1 MSGAATEIERKF
13 LVARVPPLDALA
25 SETVR
30 QGYLTGPEDSVEIR
44 LRQIGARHLMTVK
57 TGSGLARSERE
68 IAVTEAQFTALWPAT
83 EGRRLEK
90 TRHTGRLPGG
100 ETFELDVFAGTLAP
114 LVLVEVEFPTLDAA
128 RAFTPPDWFGTDVTA
143 DRRYKNRQL
152 AFGQP

>member
-1 MSGAATEIERKF
+1 MSDPATEIERKF

-25 SETVR
+25 AETVR
-30 QGYLTGPEDSVEIR
+30 KGYLTGQEDSVEVR
-44 LRQIGARHLMTVK
+44 LRQIGARHVLTVK
-57 TGSGLARSERE
+57 SGGGLARSERE
-68 IAVTEAQFTALWPAT
+68 VALTETQFDTLWPAT

-100 ETFELDVFAGTLAP
+100 LTFELDVFAGDLAP

-128 RAFTPPDWFGTDVTA
+128 RAFTPPGWFGTDVTA